1 MKFSKK
7 LKIKDIVSMVD
18 FSEKRVLDAG
28 CGTGLYSKLAKEKGA
43 SEVIAVDF
51 ASPAVKLTIQNSKD
65 IHGVIASISNLPFR
79 TGIFDV
85 VMCISVLYH
94 ITDDI
99 LWETAISELSRVL
112 KPGGTLLVQ
121 IEKREDFMFS
131 ETYRGRPFKLY
142 MEKFKENDLKFM
154 NVENVFMPPKN
165 KLLRLL
171 LNTIPVLSKLL
182 IRKRSEN
189 VLICLKKI

>member
-1 MKFSKK
+1 MNLRKYWEERISKYGLLGAGNISLHPKVNEILKK

-51 ASPAVKLTIQNSKD
+51 ASSAVKLTIQNSKD

-99 LWETAISELSRVL
+99 LWETAISAVSYTHLTLPTTERV
-112 KPGGTLLVQ
+112 
-121 IEKREDFMFS
+121 
-131 ETYRGRPFKLY
+131 
-142 MEKFKENDLKFM
+142 
-154 NVENVFMPPKN
+154 
-165 KLLRLL
+165 
-171 LNTIPVLSKLL
+171 
-182 IRKRSEN
+182 
-189 VLICLKKI
+189 